1 MVNIMSTHPFSKRIT
16 ILIVLLLAI
25 AMSSCSLSGQN
36 GQTTTGGNPIVP
48 GPQSGRD
55 VALNYVR
62 DHFGLVLKS
71 GSENWV
77 ERNITPQ
84 GITTSAVYEFSQ
96 GDWIVT
102 VVYRLVETSARIYK
116 ISITD
121 HISFTWEGQV
131 DAFGQVT
138 ELQVDNHLGE
148 VVFSSTPT
156 LVAEPAQPD
165 LPTLTPTEAVVAK
178 NYSDE
183 AYRLGFVYPGSW
195 SLASYPAGRNV
206 GSGFGAKTIEL
217 TKDGMKFTIQYKFSW
232 ERTVVGEPVPD
243 GEIEIRR
250 RVAVLGLEI
259 PMISVVVDGND
270 KFMFLDGS
278 KDDLEFGFYVSTNQD
293 EIPVAIQDEVDL
305 IMASVIRTGEPF
317 PTPTPPPTALPT
329 SAVAASRS
337 GSGSGSTVSEDC
349 NKAKFIAHVTVPE
362 GTLML
367 PGVKFTKIWRLQ
379 NAGTCTWTTGY
390 SLVYSTGDLMGAVK
404 QVNLSQ
410 SVPPGATVDIAVDF
424 TSPDKVGQYQGYWI
438 LNDPQGYWFG
448 LGELKN
454 GFIPIDIVVFLPTS
468 DYAYDL
474 AIHYCDA
481 VWTSK
486 ALDEGKE
493 LVCPGLPSSTTGFVI
508 LVADPNLETRHE
520 DELALW
526 VHPNEERYGWIKG
539 IYPSYKVK
547 DGDRFRAWVSCL
559 ADMNLCSIQFTLN
572 YKDSNGDI
580 HTLGNWIET
589 YDGKI
594 REIDLDLSEL
604 AGQSVQFILRTEAL
618 TKNVSAAQGYWF
630 VPRIEHP

>member
-1 MVNIMSTHPFSKRIT
+1 MVNIMYTPPIIKRIT
-16 ILIVLLLAI
+16 TLIIMFLAI
-25 AMSSCSLSGQN
+25 AMGACSFSGKSDPA
-36 GQTTTGGNPIVP
+36 TPSGNPIVP

-62 DHFGLVLKS
+62 DHYGLVLDS
-71 GSENWV
+71 GSDNWV
-77 ERNITPQ
+77 ERNITPE
-84 GITTSAVYEFSQ
+84 GITTSAVYEFGQ
-96 GDWIVT
+96 DDWT
-102 VVYRLVETSARIYK
+102 VSVVFRLVEPSARLYK
-116 ISITD
+116 ITITD
-121 HISFTWEGQV
+121 QISFSWEGQV

-138 ELQVDNHLGE
+138 EILVDNHLGE

-156 LVAEPAQPD
+156 LAAEQTLPD
-165 LPTLTPTEAVVAK
+165 SPTLTPTEAIVAK

-195 SLASYPAGRNV
+195 SLESYPAGRNL
-206 GSGFGAKTIEL
+206 GDGFGAKTIEL
-217 TKDGMKFTIQYKFSW
+217 TKNGITFSFQYKFLW
-232 ERTVVGEPVPD
+232 ERTEVGEPVPD

-259 PMISVVVDGND
+259 PMVSVVVDGND
-270 KFMFLDGS
+270 KYMFLDGS
-278 KDDLEFGFYVSTNQD
+278 KDDLEFGFYISTNQD

-305 IMASVIRTGEPF
+305 ILASVIRTGEPF
-317 PTPTPPPTALPT
+317 PTPTLPPTALPT

-349 NKAKFIAHVTVPE
+349 NKANFVAHVTVPE

-367 PGVKFTKIWRLQ
+367 PGVRFTKVWRLQ
-379 NAGTCTWTTGY
+379 NVGTCTWTTAY
-390 SLVYSTGDLMGAVK
+390 SLVYSTGDLMDAVK
-404 QVNLSQ
+404 RVSLPQ

-424 TSPDKVGQYQGYWI
+424 TSPEKVGHYQGYWI

-486 ALDEGKE
+486 ALDDDKE
-493 LVCPGLPSSTTGFVI
+493 LPCPGLPSSSAGYVI
-508 LVADPNLETRHE
+508 LVADPNLENRHE
-520 DELALW
+520 NELALW

-539 IYPSYKVK
+539 TYPSYTIK

-559 ADMNLCSIQFTLN
+559 GDMNLCSIQFSLN
-572 YKDSNGDI
+572 YKDSSGDI

-594 REIDLDLSEL
+594 TEIDLDLSAL
-604 AGQSVQFILRTEAL
+604 AGKSVQFILRTEAL

-630 VPRIEHP
+630 VPRVEHP